1 MAQITK
7 AEFTD
12 WVARV
17 LNADMAECDVAAD
30 GSIVVT
36 PIDPINGAPTFRLI
50 VTTENEP
57 HLIELRVDGWTI
69 QHPGACRPNLFACP
83 VNRVAQVDIPR
94 PQPAALGVFEVELN
108 DDGDRL
114 VVGERVDGEP
124 S

>member
-17 LNADMAECDVAAD
+17 LSDDMAMCDVAAD

-36 PIDPINGAPTFRLI
+36 PIDSVNGAPTFRLI
-50 VTTENEP
+50 VTAEDEP
-57 HLIELRVDGWTI
+57 HLIQFRADGFTI
-69 QHPGACRPNLFACP
+69 QHPLRCRPNLFACP
-83 VNRVAQVDIPR
+83 VNTVAHTDLAEP
-94 PQPAALGVFEVELN
+94 PEFGVYAVELN
-108 DDGDRL
+108 DTADQL
-114 VVGERVDGEP
+114 LVGERQDGEP